1 MEVTV
6 RFIGVFRAVSE
17 RSNLTINLEDA
28 VHVREAVERI
38 LEKLP
43 ELKKTSMGPRPKD
56 AELHTLILLNGRE
69 ISVLNGLDTILQD
82 GDEIV
87 FIPVSHGG

>member
-6 RFIGVFRAVSE
+6 RFIGVFRAVSG
-17 RSNLTINLEDA
+17 RSRLTINLKDA
-28 VHVREAVERI
+28 VHVGEAMERI
-38 LEKLP
+38 IEELP
-43 ELKKTSMGPRPKD
+43 EFKRTLVDPELEDPK
-56 AELHTLILLNGRE
+56 LNTLILLNGRE
-69 ISVLNGLDTILQD
+69 IGVLNGLETVLED